1 MPFMDLALQWPGN
14 NGSVETFG
22 LHCAVFL
29 FVYPEKNLSL
39 SSIPGYLANFPFDLS
54 WSQMKD
60 SESRRPVPFSICGM
74 LWEPLLKWHCIFFL
88 TRRAC
93 GQKPQFHKK
102 LGAFTCVSVYMS
114 VYMCVH
120 ICMGALACACECGVQ
135 ESTGCLLQKP
145 PWSSCLSSRL

>member
-1 MPFMDLALQWPGN
+1 MKSDEGLRKP
-14 NGSVETFG
+14 ETCTFQH
-22 LHCAVFL
+22 LWDAVGTTFKMT
-29 FVYPEKNLSL
+29 VY
-39 SSIPGYLANFPFDLS
+39 
-54 WSQMKD
+54 
-60 SESRRPVPFSICGM
+60 
-74 LWEPLLKWHCIFFL
+74 FFL

-135 ESTGCLLQKP
+135 ESTDYLLQKP
-145 PWSSCLSSRL
+145 P